1 MKQKW
6 FDQHA
11 NVAGKSSLAAP
22 HTLIPTC
29 KTLDEKYRKFFYK
42 KGKML
47 TLWQKDSLTEVTD
60 IRNNPTN
67 QIETTLP

>member
-6 FDQHA
+6 SDQHA

-29 KTLDEKYRKFFYK
+29 KTLDEKYRKMFLK

-47 TLWQKDSLTEVTD
+47 TLWQKTH
-60 IRNNPTN
+60 
-67 QIETTLP
+67 

>member
-6 FDQHA
+6 CDQQA

-29 KTLDEKYRKFFYK
+29 KTLDEKYRKIFLK
-42 KGKML
+42 KEKCPL
-47 TLWQKDSLTEVTD
+47 LLQKDSLTEVTD

>member
-6 FDQHA
+6 CDQHA

-29 KTLDEKYRKFFYK
+29 KTLDEKYRKIFLKRKNALFV
-42 KGKML
+42 
-47 TLWQKDSLTEVTD
+47 TKDSLTEVTD